1 MLHVAGYWFKVKVQG
16 SRFKVQ
22 SSRFEFL
29 LLCWLP
35 TANFVEIGCMLHVA
49 GCTGR
54 AGRAG
59 PAGPAG
65 RAGRAGFA
73 GRASRAS
80 RASRKVSENIE
91 TLKP

>member
-1 MLHVAGYWFKVKVQG
+1 VCLNNECRFKVQG
-16 SRFKVQ
+16 S
-22 SSRFEFL
+22 SS
-29 LLCWLP
+29 CSCAGCQLP
-35 TANFVEIGCMLHVA
+35 TANFVEIGCMLHIA
-49 GCTGR
+49 RCTGR

-59 PAGPAG
+59 PAGPAGRAG